1 MVVCW
6 LPLRLRAKIRQFK
19 NKNFSK
25 KVGPEMG
32 KGSRNR
38 QERIDDKAVN
48 PQKYVQ
54 KKKTASKNYTS
65 LITVIVTL
73 VVAFTLIFSMVS
85 SSGILLR
92 TRNTISSDNFKVT
105 GTMMSYY
112 AHTVY
117 SGYVNQY
124 QEMYGSLLSQN
135 SGYSVYT
142 LMGIDPDKSLKDQ
155 MFNETTGETWFDYFM
170 TQAREQTEQLL
181 LYCEGAKAAGIEL
194 DEEDMA
200 EIDSSI
206 SLLAAY
212 ASYYGYSTKAYIRS
226 LYGKGVNERDVRNA
240 MKLST
245 LATKFTT
252 KLAEDF
258 ESAATAEDVEKFYND
273 HVNDYL
279 YADYLSYKLDASL
292 SSLGEDATAE
302 DIAAAKKAVD
312 DAAKTMMDAKTT
324 EEFNAAVK
332 AYLSTTMAGDYKYED
347 YLTTAEGETDEEKE
361 ANAKKTAQEKL
372 DAAIQTKLDAML
384 VEDYAYNTSTP
395 VGKWIF
401 GEEAGK
407 AAAANTTFKDVVD
420 TEAKTDEDPD
430 DDKDTST
437 KAAYTVTVYF
447 LKTAAARN
455 EDATYKFAYLA
466 LPGTSYKEEDAKAA
480 FDEFVKAGATKDAL
494 LAMNTKYTSHAGC
507 TEVENVV
514 DGYFGMEDVDAWA
527 FDSARKVGDY
537 ELLTGKSGDSTYY
550 FIVLAQGEGNKVWYV
565 DALADLIVSENDK
578 WLEEAAKTYPVKV
591 NEKALN
597 GVNM

>member
-1 MVVCW
+1 
-6 LPLRLRAKIRQFK
+6 
-19 NKNFSK
+19 
-25 KVGPEMG
+25 MG

-73 VVAFTLIFSMVS
+73 VVAFALIFSMVS

-258 ESAATAEDVEKFYND
+258 ESAATAEDVEKFYNEN
-273 HVNDYL
+273 VNDYL
-279 YADYLSYKLDASL
+279 SADYLSYTFSAELA
-292 SSLGEDATAE
+292 ATAE
-302 DIAAAKKAVD
+302 SATEDDIKTARADYEAAKKAADEAAAKLV
-312 DAAKTMMDAKTT
+312 AAKTE
-324 EEFNAAVK
+324 EEFRETLE
-332 AYLSTTMAGDYKYED
+332 AYLSETMAADYSYEK
-347 YLTTAEGETDEEKE
+347 YLTSAEGETDEEKE
-361 ANAKKTAQEKL
+361 ANAKKTAEEKL
-372 DAAIQTKLDAML
+372 HEAVHSKLDTIAT
-384 VEDYAYNTSTP
+384 EDYAYTTSTDL
-395 VGKWIF
+395 GKWVF

-407 AAAANTTFKDVVD
+407 AATVNTTTKIVTDSEDKEDVD
-420 TEAKTDEDPD
+420 EKAKQT
-430 DDKDTST
+430 
-437 KAAYTVTVYF
+437 YTVAVYF
-447 LKTAAARN
+447 LTRAASRN

-466 LPGTSYKEEDAKAA
+466 LPGTSYKEEDAQAA

-527 FDSARKVGDY
+527 FDSARKAGDY

>member
-1 MVVCW
+1 
-6 LPLRLRAKIRQFK
+6 
-19 NKNFSK
+19 
-25 KVGPEMG
+25 MG

-258 ESAATAEDVEKFYND
+258 ESAATAEDVEKFYNEN
-273 HVNDYL
+273 VNDYL
-279 YADYLSYKLDASL
+279 SADYLSYTFSAELA
-292 SSLGEDATAE
+292 ATAE
-302 DIAAAKKAVD
+302 SATEDDIKTARADYEAAKKAADEAAAKLV
-312 DAAKTMMDAKTT
+312 AAKTE
-324 EEFNAAVK
+324 EEFRETLE
-332 AYLSTTMAGDYKYED
+332 AYLSETMAADYSYEK
-347 YLTTAEGETDEEKE
+347 YLTSAEGETDEEKE
-361 ANAKKTAQEKL
+361 ANAKATAQEKL
-372 DAAIQTKLDAML
+372 DAAIAKVAKAGGYAAVFDAMAF
-384 VEDYAYNTSTP
+384 VYSD
-395 VGKWIF
+395 
-401 GEEAGK
+401 
-407 AAAANTTFKDVVD
+407 AAQVVNINAAVKK
-420 TEAKTDEDPD
+420 ELGITDAP
-430 DDKDTST
+430 
-437 KAAYTVTVYF
+437 
-447 LKTAAARN
+447 
-455 EDATYKFAYLA
+455 
-466 LPGTSYKEEDAKAA
+466 
-480 FDEFVKAGATKDAL
+480 
-494 LAMNTKYTSHAGC
+494 
-507 TEVENVV
+507 
-514 DGYFGMEDVDAWA
+514 
-527 FDSARKVGDY
+527 
-537 ELLTGKSGDSTYY
+537 
-550 FIVLAQGEGNKVWYV
+550 AQ
-565 DALADLIVSENDK
+565 
-578 WLEEAAKTYPVKV
+578 
-591 NEKALN
+591 
-597 GVNM
+597 

>member
-1 MVVCW
+1 
-6 LPLRLRAKIRQFK
+6 
-19 NKNFSK
+19 
-25 KVGPEMG
+25 MG

-279 YADYLSYKLDASL
+279 SADYLSYTFSAELA
-292 SSLGEDATAE
+292 ATAE
-302 DIAAAKKAVD
+302 SATEDDIKTARADYEAAKKAADEAAAKLV
-312 DAAKTMMDAKTT
+312 AAKTE
-324 EEFNAAVK
+324 EEFRETLE
-332 AYLSTTMAGDYKYED
+332 AYLSETMAADYSYEK
-347 YLTTAEGETDEEKE
+347 YLTSAEGETDEEKE
-361 ANAKKTAQEKL
+361 ANAKKTAEEKL
-372 DAAIQTKLDAML
+372 HEAVHAKLDTIAT
-384 VEDYAYNTSTP
+384 EDYAYTTSTDL
-395 VGKWIF
+395 GKWVF

-407 AAAANTTFKDVVD
+407 AAAVNTTTKIVTDSEDKEDVD
-420 TEAKTDEDPD
+420 EKAKQT
-430 DDKDTST
+430 
-437 KAAYTVTVYF
+437 YTVAVYF
-447 LKTAAARN
+447 LTRAASRN

-550 FIVLAQGEGNKVWYV
+550 FIVLAEGEGNKVWYV